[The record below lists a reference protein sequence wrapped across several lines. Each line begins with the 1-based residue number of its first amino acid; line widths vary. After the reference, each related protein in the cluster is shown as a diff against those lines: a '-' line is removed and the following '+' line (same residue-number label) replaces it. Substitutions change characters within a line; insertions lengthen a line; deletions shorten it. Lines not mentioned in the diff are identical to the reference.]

1 MLEFIALSTMI
12 ADHVGKVFFPDMLIL
27 QIIGRLSF
35 VIYAYFIAIGYRNTK
50 NAKKYFVRI
59 LIVALISQ
67 FFYSQLIGKYLNICF
82 TLSAGIVFL
91 MVYNNKKI
99 YPWTRFFLFAI
110 ILFVSLFLG
119 FEYGAYGIITIF
131 LFYILE
137 KKKDWIMLFFQVVNT
152 ILCILIFSYH
162 QIQYYSLLAFPII
175 IFLKKSSIPMKILW
189 HKRINY
195 VVYPFHLVAIYVLR
209 NLYA

>member
-99 YPWTRFFLFAI
+99 YPWIRFFLFAI

-137 KKKDWIMLFFQVVNT
+137 KKRLDYA
-152 ILCILIFSYH
+152 IFSSCKH
-162 QIQYYSLLAFPII
+162 HTLHFDF
-175 IFLKKSSIPMKILW
+175 FLSPDSILFASCVPDNNFFEKKL
-189 HKRINY
+189 NTNENT
-195 VVYPFHLVAIYVLR
+195 VAQTH
-209 NLYA
+209 

>member
-137 KKKDWIMLFFQVVNT
+137 KKKIGLCYFFK
-152 ILCILIFSYH
+152 L
-162 QIQYYSLLAFPII
+162 
-175 IFLKKSSIPMKILW
+175 
-189 HKRINY
+189 
-195 VVYPFHLVAIYVLR
+195 
-209 NLYA
+209 